1 VGIESAG
8 EWLRENGVSSV
19 LDIRL
24 TMNEPQILNLMIAS
38 LPTVLKVLIGILS
51 NNTRLSDLRTDMN
64 TRF

>member
-1 VGIESAG
+1 
-8 EWLRENGVSSV
+8 
-19 LDIRL
+19 
-24 TMNEPQILNLMIAS
+24 MNEPQILNLMIAS